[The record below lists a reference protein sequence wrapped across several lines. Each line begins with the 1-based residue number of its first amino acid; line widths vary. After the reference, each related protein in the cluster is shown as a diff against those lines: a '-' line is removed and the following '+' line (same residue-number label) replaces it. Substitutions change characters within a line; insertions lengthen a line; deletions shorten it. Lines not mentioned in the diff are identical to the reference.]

1 MNRTRQFVII
11 LLLAAIISQ
20 VPVLMLWPTPEG
32 AAAQQLN
39 TIQGFMMGL
48 ATLGMNWLFGSTEGS
63 KAKNDATQA
72 ALSTAVDA
80 LGARSASD
88 GAAGGTL
95 KTDSIQVEAD
105 TATVTTGEKRAGFRE
120 EWT

>member
-1 MNRTRQFVII
+1 MNSTRQVVIYV
-11 LLLAAIISQ
+11 LLAAIIVQ
-20 VPVLMLWPTPEG
+20 VPLLLLYPSPEG

-80 LGARSASD
+80 LGARSATD

-95 KTDSIQVEAD
+95 KTENVSVEAD
-105 TATVTTGEKRAGFRE
+105 TATVTTGEKRDSLRE
-120 EWT
+120 KFV